1 MRLITYKNKNSKKRK
16 LGILSKDNIH
26 VNSLEKKNMVYASML
41 DLIKNISTE
50 QIAELQ
56 TLEDMQDG
64 EKLTD
69 VKVLAPIEDPERN
82 IICVGQNYFEHA
94 RESSKFEKIDFD
106 AQRAKFGKAIY
117 FSKYVDCCIADG
129 EAIPSHAGITQEL
142 DYEAELAIIIGKD
155 AFNIAPRN
163 VKEYIFGYTVIN
175 DVSARDLQIEH
186 RQWFYGKSLQGF
198 APLGPTIVTADSI
211 SYPPE
216 LDVQAFVNGEQRQN
230 SNTKLFIHSID
241 EIVSELSTG
250 MLLKAGTIIA
260 TGTPA
265 GVGAGFTPPKFLHHG
280 DKVECIVENVGK
292 LTNIVD

>member
-1 MRLITYKNKNSKKRK
+1 MRLITYKRINSEAIKV
-16 LGILSKDNIH
+16 GVISKDNIY
-26 VNSLEKKNMVYASML
+26 VNPIEKVALPYSSML
-41 DLIKNISTE
+41 ELIKHIV
-50 QIAELQ
+50 AEEMTQ
-56 TLEDMQDG
+56 LERLENLNNG
-64 EKLTD
+64 EKLSD
-69 VKVLAPIEDPERN
+69 VQVLAPIRDPERN

-129 EAIPSHAGITQEL
+129 EQIPSHKEITKEL

-155 AFNIAPRN
+155 ALNVLPKN

-198 APLGPTIVTADSI
+198 APLGPAIVTTDSI
-211 SYPPE
+211 GYPPNV
-216 LDVQAFVNGEQRQN
+216 DVKSFVNGELRQN

-241 EIVSELSTG
+241 EIVSELSKG
-250 MLLKAGTIIA
+250 MVLKAGTIIA

-280 DKVECIVENVGK
+280 DKVECVIENIGK
-292 LTNIVD
+292 LTNTVD

>member
-1 MRLITYKNKNSKKRK
+1 MRLITYKRKNSETTKV
-16 LGILSKDNIH
+16 GVISKDNIY
-26 VNSLEKKNMVYASML
+26 VNPIEKAVLPYQSML
-41 DLIKNISTE
+41 DLIKHIS
-50 QIAELQ
+50 ADELAQ
-56 TLEDMQDG
+56 LEHLEKLSNG
-64 EKLTD
+64 EKLSD
-69 VKVLAPIEDPERN
+69 VQVLAPIEDPERN

-94 RESSKFEKIDFD
+94 KESSKFEKIDFD

-117 FSKYVDCCIADG
+117 FSKYVDRCIADG
-129 EAIPSHAGITQEL
+129 EHIPSHKDITKEL

-155 AFNIAPRN
+155 VLN
-163 VKEYIFGYTVIN
+163 VSEENVQEYIFGYTVIN

-198 APLGPTIVTADSI
+198 APLGPAIVTADSI
-211 SYPPE
+211 SYPP
-216 LDVQAFVNGEQRQN
+216 DVDVKTFVNGELRQN

-241 EIVSELSTG
+241 EIVSELSKG
-250 MLLKAGTIIA
+250 MVLKAGTIIA

-280 DKVECIVENVGK
+280 DKVECVVENIGK